1 MPEARLEGVRVR
13 PKHRRTRATRS
24 LRPQRACRPGANQ
37 LLPSLA
43 YHIPHQRNTTSTD
56 RSPSQTTLTD
66 PPSPGIRNE
75 YGDDY
80 DLAIGIKRGEPGAL
94 EELYERTAK
103 RAFGLA
109 YRILQD
115 GARAEDVVQ
124 EVFLTVWRN
133 ADRIDP
139 ERGKI
144 SSYLMTMV
152 HHKAI
157 DALRSD
163 RGGVRETDLNLLRH
177 HSGGTDV
184 AERVVQSLGHDAVR
198 NALTSLPDDQ
208 RTPVEM
214 AFFQGFTHV
223 EIAEKL
229 SIPLGT
235 VKSRLRL
242 AMDKLRT
249 ALGVTQIDQV

>member
-1 MPEARLEGVRVR
+1 M
-13 PKHRRTRATRS
+13 
-24 LRPQRACRPGANQ
+24 
-37 LLPSLA
+37 
-43 YHIPHQRNTTSTD
+43 
-56 RSPSQTTLTD
+56 TD
-66 PPSPGIRNE
+66 PNASHNRNE
-75 YGDDY
+75 YGDDH
-80 DLAIGIKRGEPGAL
+80 DLALGIKRGDPDAL
-94 EELYERTAK
+94 EELYDRTSK

-109 YRILQD
+109 FRILQD
-115 GARAEDVVQ
+115 GAKAEDVVQ
-124 EVFLTVWRN
+124 EVFLTIWRN

-139 ERGKI
+139 NRGKI
-144 SSYLMTMV
+144 SSYLMTMI

-157 DALRSD
+157 DSLRSK
-163 RGGVRETDLNLLRH
+163 RSGIRETTLDLLQH
-177 HSGGTDV
+177 QSQATDV
-184 AERVVQSLGHDAVR
+184 ADRVLQSLGRDAVR
-198 NALTSLPDDQ
+198 SALTSLPDDQ

-223 EIAEKL
+223 EISEKL

>member
-1 MPEARLEGVRVR
+1 MTSE
-13 PKHRRTRATRS
+13 
-24 LRPQRACRPGANQ
+24 LREP
-37 LLPSLA
+37 LA
-43 YHIPHQRNTTSTD
+43 YHIPHQ
-56 RSPSQTTLTD
+56 QTVHHRDSALND
-66 PPSPGIRNE
+66 PNASDNRNE

-80 DLAIGIKRGEPGAL
+80 DLAVAIRRGEPDAL
-94 EELYERTAK
+94 EELYNRTSK

-115 GARAEDVVQ
+115 GAKAEDVIQ

-139 ERGKI
+139 SRGKI

-157 DALRSD
+157 DLLRSD
-163 RGGVRETDLNLLRH
+163 RSGIRETTLDLLQH
-177 HSGGTDV
+177 QSSGGDV
-184 AERVVQSLGHDAVR
+184 ADRVLQSLGRDAVR
-198 NALTSLPDDQ
+198 EALTSLPDDQ

-223 EIAEKL
+223 EISEKL

-242 AMDKLRT
+242 AMERLRT